1 MRENETNSLRKTKT
15 LVGMAIFTAIVVV
28 LQLIASF
35 VKFGFFTPSLVLI
48 PIVIGTAIYG
58 IKAGA
63 WLGFVFGVVVLI
75 ACITGADQGG
85 YLMWG
90 VNPAV
95 TALICV
101 GKGVA
106 CGALAGLTY
115 QLLHHKNQILAT
127 VAAAVVCPVVNT
139 GLFCLG
145 AVCHKRLVAGHM
157 DPRLQKC
164 LADFIVGGIWRNHYD
179 KINAVLSFSFCLC
192 HLPVAG
198 IAPVRLKSQRLSLA
212 LCLFR
217 IPGETSCDKT
227 CRTVQTDGFPVRI
240 PNERTRAAAHHT
252 IG

>member
-145 AVCHKRLVAGHM
+145 AVAVFKPLLLEWAAGWAAQNGMEAVSLVTYVFLG
-157 DPRLQKC
+157 L
-164 LADFIVGGIWRNHYD
+164 IGINFLVELL
-179 KINAVLSFSFCLC
+179 INVVLS
-192 HLPVAG
+192 PV
-198 IAPVRLKSQRLSLA
+198 V
-212 LCLFR
+212 
-217 IPGETSCDKT
+217 
-227 CRTVQTDGFPVRI
+227 VRI
-240 PNERTRAAAHHT
+240 LKARMH
-252 IG
+252 

>member
-35 VKFGFFTPSLVLI
+35 VKFGFFAPSLVLI

-139 GLFCLG
+139 GIFCLG
-145 AVCHKRLVAGHM
+145 AVAVFKPLLLEWAAGWAAQNGMEAVSLVTYVFLG
-157 DPRLQKC
+157 L
-164 LADFIVGGIWRNHYD
+164 IGINFLVELL
-179 KINAVLSFSFCLC
+179 INVVLS
-192 HLPVAG
+192 PV
-198 IAPVRLKSQRLSLA
+198 V
-212 LCLFR
+212 
-217 IPGETSCDKT
+217 
-227 CRTVQTDGFPVRI
+227 VRI
-240 PNERTRAAAHHT
+240 LKARMH
-252 IG
+252 

>member
-139 GLFCLG
+139 GLFFLG
-145 AVCHKRLVAGHM
+145 AVAVFKPLLLEWAAGWAAQNGMEAVSLVTYVFLG
-157 DPRLQKC
+157 L
-164 LADFIVGGIWRNHYD
+164 IGINFLVELL
-179 KINAVLSFSFCLC
+179 INVVLS
-192 HLPVAG
+192 PV
-198 IAPVRLKSQRLSLA
+198 V
-212 LCLFR
+212 
-217 IPGETSCDKT
+217 
-227 CRTVQTDGFPVRI
+227 VRI
-240 PNERTRAAAHHT
+240 LKARMH
-252 IG
+252 